1 MSLDSANQARPTA
14 GWLMSLEATVEL
26 IKSNKFL
33 TIAGDEST
41 LRRLP
46 KGNWIGGTI
55 PYFMGG
61 KGGETTR
68 DKLFVTPINIHAAE
82 PKIRFYD
89 LTDLQNVCVD
99 GPDNGYS
106 LIIIPAFSAVHSLF
120 AHDAPGYDD
129 MYVKPLVGWVA
140 GIHLD
145 DMGKAAPA
153 VINGQTLEFDHD
165 RAIVMHVELPP
176 DRFAH
181 VDIVNL
187 FRQGTGDSIRFN
199 DKGFSAGACTI
210 NGQPGN
216 LADYLLSH
224 KIDTRLPLV
233 ADYCGAMINVSIK
246 AVDGERHTVDFYAPV
261 FSGVEYRIAAEIPDY
276 VAAFRSAMPDEGH
289 SVTFCCN
296 CILNYLYSE
305 LEGKQ
310 TGIMVGPMTFG
321 EIAYQLLNQTLVYM
335 TIEG

>member
-1 MSLDSANQARPTA
+1 MTTDSATPARPTA
-14 GWLMSLEATVEL
+14 GWLMSLDATKEL
-26 IKSNKFL
+26 IKNNMFL
-33 TIAGDEST
+33 SIAGDEHA
-41 LRRLP
+41 LRQLP
-46 KGNWIGGTI
+46 RGNWIGGTI
-55 PYFMGG
+55 PYFMGTS
-61 KGGETTR
+61 GGETTR
-68 DKLFVTPINIHAAE
+68 DRLFVTPINIRASDPE
-82 PKIRFYD
+82 IRFYD
-89 LTDLQNVCVD
+89 LTDLQYVCVD

-120 AHDAPGYDD
+120 AHDAPGYED
-129 MYVKPLVGWVA
+129 MYVKPLIGWVA
-140 GIHLD
+140 GVHLD
-145 DMGKAAPA
+145 DMGKAAPT
-153 VINGQTLEFDHD
+153 VVNGQTLEFDQE
-165 RAIVMHVELPP
+165 RVIAMHVALPP

-187 FRQGTGDSIRFN
+187 FEQGRGDSIRF
-199 DKGFSAGACTI
+199 DSKGFSAGACTI
-210 NGQPGN
+210 NGQAAN

-246 AVDGERHTVDFYAPV
+246 AIDGERHMVDFYAPV
-261 FSGVEYRIAAEIPDY
+261 FPDVEYRIAAEVADY
-276 VAAFRSAMPDEGH
+276 VGAFHDAMPDGQLA
-289 SVTFCCN
+289 VTFCCN